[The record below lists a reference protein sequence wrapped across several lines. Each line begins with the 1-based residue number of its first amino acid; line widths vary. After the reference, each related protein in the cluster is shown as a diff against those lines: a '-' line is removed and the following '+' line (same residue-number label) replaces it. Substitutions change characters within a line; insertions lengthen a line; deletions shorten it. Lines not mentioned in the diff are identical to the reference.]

1 MEKIPSKEE
10 KESRPSINPLSFL
23 TSSGDSL
30 EAYLAAVKNTQM
42 LSREEEYEMGV
53 KSFSQGDKDA
63 IEGLVLGNLRF
74 VIHIARSYMG
84 YGLPLQELIQ
94 EGNVGLIQAARRFD
108 PHRGVRFISFA
119 VYWIKAEIH
128 EYILRNWRIV
138 KIATTKPQR
147 KLFFNLRRNKKSLSW
162 LTEEEIAS
170 IAKDLN
176 VKPVEVREM
185 EGRLMGGDVPFDVD
199 ETDDDETSTAPSE
212 YLADDSMNP
221 ELLAE
226 TETRQQKLQG
236 ALIKA
241 IKYLDS
247 RSLDIIQR
255 RWLNNKK
262 VTRGQ
267 LAKEYKV
274 SVERIR
280 QIEESAFVS
289 LRKNLSKFEDF

>member
-1 MEKIPSKEE
+1 MEKIPSNEE
-10 KESRPSINPLSFL
+10 RESRPKVNPLSL
-23 TSSGDSL
+23 LGPSGDSL
-30 EAYLAAVKNTQM
+30 NVYLAAVKETQM
-42 LSREEEYEMGV
+42 LSREEEYSLGER
-53 KSFSQGDKDA
+53 SFSEADRDA
-63 IEGLVLGNLRF
+63 IEGLVIGNLRF
-74 VIHIARSYMG
+74 VIHIARSYKG

-94 EGNVGLIQAARRFD
+94 EGNLGLIQAARRFD

-147 KLFFNLRRNKKSLSW
+147 KLFFNLRRSKKSLSW
-162 LTEEEIAS
+162 LTEAEINS

-199 ETDDDETSTAPSE
+199 ETDEDESSTAPAE
-212 YLADDSMNP
+212 YLADNSMNP
-221 ELLAE
+221 ETLVE
-226 TETRQQKLQG
+226 TENRQQKLQG
-236 ALIKA
+236 ALIQA

-255 RWLNNKK
+255 RWLNDKK
-262 VTRGQ
+262 VTRDQ

>member
-1 MEKIPSKEE
+1 
-10 KESRPSINPLSFL
+10 
-23 TSSGDSL
+23 
-30 EAYLAAVKNTQM
+30 M
-42 LSREEEYEMGV
+42 LSREEEYSLGER
-53 KSFSQGDKDA
+53 SFSEADRDA
-63 IEGLVLGNLRF
+63 IEGLVIGNLRF
-74 VIHIARSYMG
+74 VIHIARSYKG

-94 EGNVGLIQAARRFD
+94 EGNLGLIQAARRFD

-147 KLFFNLRRNKKSLSW
+147 KLFFNLRRSKKSLSW
-162 LTEEEIAS
+162 LTEAEINS

-199 ETDDDETSTAPSE
+199 ETDEDESSTAPAE
-212 YLADDSMNP
+212 YLADNSMNP
-221 ELLAE
+221 ETLVE
-226 TETRQQKLQG
+226 TENRQQKLQG
-236 ALIKA
+236 ALIQA

-255 RWLNNKK
+255 RWLNDKK
-262 VTRGQ
+262 VTRDQ